1 MISQR
6 ESGIITINTKPKIP
20 AINAWG
26 RPLSKRREINMLWEH
41 HSNLLDRILPPLES
55 AELERLEQLARGLG
69 APKPPKRK
77 VLTDLP
83 MPKGAKPHNLT
94 PRFKRRMWKRIL
106 VNSSTLKFDGE
117 RKKWKVTYSPFI
129 TSPRI
134 SIGQLADFEG
144 MSDERAGAKGA
155 RLRSNKSNR
164 EPKSEDL
171 SD

>member
-1 MISQR
+1 
-6 ESGIITINTKPKIP
+6 
-20 AINAWG
+20 
-26 RPLSKRREINMLWEH
+26 MLWEH

-164 EPKSEDL
+164 ELKSEDL